1 MGFMD
6 KAKQLAEQAQ
16 QKLDEAQ
23 QNFNKPSSPE
33 GQPQGDGVKYD
44 AHGRPIQEAPPAGAT
59 RAARSRARRTR
70 RTRRAGRG
78 ADGGAAGR
86 RRAHTASPGTGER
99 RYEHHSR
106 PVQADP
112 VVAERFSRDS
122 MRLGGILTAMVTP
135 FDAEGRLDENAIVR
149 LIHHLLA
156 NGSDGLVLAGSTGE
170 GATLTDEEKVRLWEI
185 GVAESGDAPII
196 AGTGTYDT
204 RHSVE
209 LTERAHEVGVDAML
223 VVTPYYVRPNRR
235 GIRAHYEAVAAATD
249 RPIVLYNIPSRTA
262 TDMPNDLL
270 AELAEID
277 NVAAVKQARYEDM
290 APIDGMDLLAGN
302 DDVLAEVMDMGG
314 TGGIL
319 VASHLVGREM
329 RQIIDEPDRRHDIED
344 GLRDLYKAL
353 TVTVN
358 PIPIKTAVN
367 MVGLEAGG
375 LRLPL
380 VAATEEER
388 AVIREALERHKLLAA
403 V

>member
-16 QKLDEAQ
+16 QKLDETQ
-23 QNFNKPSSPE
+23 KNFNKSNSPE
-33 GQPQGDGVKYD
+33 GQPEGGGVKYD
-44 AHGRPIQEAPPAGAT
+44 EHGRPIQEAPPAGAT
-59 RAARSRARRTR
+59 APPAAEPAAPEAAPTEEQPAADGTHAAART
-70 RTRRAGRG
+70 
-78 ADGGAAGR
+78 
-86 RRAHTASPGTGER
+86 PER
-99 RYEHHSR
+99 RHERHPR

-112 VVAERFSRDS
+112 VVAERFARDS

-135 FDAEGRLDENAIVR
+135 FDAEGRLDEDAAVR
-149 LIHHLLA
+149 VMHHLLE

-170 GATLTDEEKVRLWEI
+170 GATMTDEEKVRLWEL

-235 GIRAHYEAVAAATD
+235 GIKAHYAAVAAATD
-249 RPIVLYNIPSRTA
+249 RPIVAYNIPSRTA

-277 NVAAVKQARYEDM
+277 NIAAVKQARYEDM
-290 APIDGMDLLAGN
+290 APIEGMDLLAGN
-302 DDVLAEVMDMGG
+302 DDVLAKVMDMGG

-329 RQIIDEPDRRHDIED
+329 RRVIDEPDRRHEIED

-353 TVTVN
+353 SVTTN
-358 PIPIKTAVN
+358 PIPVKTALN
-367 MVGLEAGG
+367 MIGLEVGG

-380 VAATEEER
+380 VDASEEER
-388 AVIREALERHKLLAA
+388 AVIREALERHNLLAA